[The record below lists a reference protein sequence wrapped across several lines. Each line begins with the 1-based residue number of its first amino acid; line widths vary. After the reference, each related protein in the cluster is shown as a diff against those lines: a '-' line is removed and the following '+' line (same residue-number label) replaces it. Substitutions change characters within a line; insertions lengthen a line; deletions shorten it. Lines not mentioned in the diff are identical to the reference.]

1 MRKRDKNM
9 NRWIARI
16 VTLASIAG
24 AVALVPAGVA
34 YAQQA
39 ATSPHEGHHKGHR
52 MGLVG
57 DALKLDSLTP
67 AQRTAIEQLAQTRRT
82 AEIPVRQADAQVLTV
97 LAQQVEQAAI
107 NRQALAPTVS
117 ARETA
122 AVAARTVDLDT
133 VQKLHDLLTPAQ
145 RGQLVDAVEANFQGS
160 AQAHAGGGKHDG
172 GAGRGGH
179 LGEIAKKLGLTD
191 AQKAQIASNLRAEH
205 QGDANATPHP
215 DMRGAGKAWLDSFR
229 GDTFNASASASNMPQ
244 MMEHRANRMEDLLTA
259 AVPVLSPAQRSEL
272 ATHLR
277 ARAAHESHS

>member
-1 MRKRDKNM
+1 M

-16 VTLASIAG
+16 VTLASLAG

-39 ATSPHEGHHKGHR
+39 ATSPHEGHRMGHR
-52 MGLVG
+52 MGLIG

-67 AQRTAIEQLAQTRRT
+67 AQRTSIEQLAQTRRT
-82 AEIPVRQADAQVLTV
+82 AEIPVHQADAQVLTV

-117 ARETA
+117 ARESA
-122 AVAARTVDLDT
+122 ALAARGVDLDT

-145 RGQLVDAVEANFQGS
+145 RGQLVDAVEAHFQGH
-160 AQAHAGGGKHDG
+160 QGGWKADG
-172 GAGRGGH
+172 GPGPGGH

-191 AQKAQIASNLRAEH
+191 QQKAQIASNLRAER
-205 QGDANATPHP
+205 QAEGAGAPHP
-215 DMRGAGKAWLDSFR
+215 DFRGAGKAWLESFR
-229 GDTFNASASASNMPQ
+229 GDAFNASASAPNAQQ
-244 MMEHRANRMEDLLTA
+244 MMEHRANRIEDLLTA
-259 AVPVLSPAQRSEL
+259 AVPVLTPSQRSEL
-272 ATHLR
+272 ASHLR

>member
-1 MRKRDKNM
+1 MTM

-16 VTLASIAG
+16 VTLASLAG

-39 ATSPHEGHHKGHR
+39 ATSPHEGHRMGHR
-52 MGLVG
+52 MGLIG
-57 DALKLDSLTP
+57 DALKLDSLTA
-67 AQRTAIEQLAQTRRT
+67 AQRTSIEQLAQTRRT

-97 LAQQVEQAAI
+97 LAQQVDQAAI

-117 ARETA
+117 ARESA
-122 AVAARTVDLDT
+122 AVAARSVDLDT

-145 RGQLVDAVEANFQGS
+145 RGQLIDAVEANFQ
-160 AQAHAGGGKHDG
+160 AHAGGGKADG
-172 GAGRGGH
+172 GAGHHGR

-191 AQKAQIASNLRAEH
+191 QQKAQIASNLRAER
-205 QGDANATPHP
+205 QAEGAAAPHP
-215 DMRGAGKAWLDSFR
+215 DFRGAGKAWLESFR
-229 GDTFNASASASNMPQ
+229 GDAFNASASAPNAPQ

-259 AVPVLSPAQRSEL
+259 AVPVLTPTQRAAVAS
-272 ATHLR
+272 HLR

>member
-1 MRKRDKNM
+1 M

-57 DALKLDSLTP
+57 DALELDSLTP

-117 ARETA
+117 ARESA

-145 RGQLVDAVEANFQGS
+145 RGQLVDAAEAHF
-160 AQAHAGGGKHDG
+160 QAHAGGGKHDG
-172 GAGRGGH
+172 GAGPGGH

-191 AQKAQIASNLRAEH
+191 QQKAQIASNLRAEH
-205 QGDANATPHP
+205 QGDSATPQP
-215 DMRGAGKAWLDSFR
+215 DFRGAGKAWLDSFR

-259 AVPVLSPAQRSEL
+259 AVPVLSPAQRAEL